1 MKSTSN
7 DPNRGFWSEARRFFS
22 KCSVS
27 SAPVVDGVSGV
38 DDIARLWGDR
48 FKELYNTADDS
59 ISSELLLSL
68 DSSTTLAD
76 IEQISVSFQTVQEAI
91 GKLKRGKSDGGPTG
105 LRPHCRSTCS
115 NLSFSCPLVY
125 LGAQAWLYAGC
136 ISRCHDPADP

>member
-1 MKSTSN
+1 MLHISYDSNTTWTLHRVRRRAEHNKCDRLAEAMLN

-22 KCSVS
+22 KRSVS
-27 SAPVVDGVSGV
+27 SAPVVDGVAGV

-76 IEQISVSFQTVQEAI
+76 IEQISVSFQ
-91 GKLKRGKSDGGPTG
+91 
-105 LRPHCRSTCS
+105 
-115 NLSFSCPLVY
+115 LSRRLLV
-125 LGAQAWLYAGC
+125 
-136 ISRCHDPADP
+136 S